1 MDEDRPLDS
10 RRRGDS
16 GRSHYM
22 GEVKVEVEKLCPL
35 FVSTAASAE
44 WLVPAVCL
52 KEGCAWW
59 NEQLKQCA
67 VLSFSLLMMG
77 QLVEA

>member
-1 MDEDRPLDS
+1 
-10 RRRGDS
+10 
-16 GRSHYM
+16 M
-22 GEVKVEVEKLCPL
+22 GEVKKERKICPL
-35 FVSTAASAE
+35 LATSSSGLTDITCGE
-44 WLVPAVCL
+44 E
-52 KEGCAWW
+52 KCAWW